1 MMIVH
6 DLAVCDFPE
15 VFGIR
20 QIPELMAYLDYY
32 VIANAAWMSK
42 LRLQLIQGCV
52 GTLGM
57 LLPQSTLCLET

>member
-42 LRLQLIQGCV
+42 LRLQLILCWNPGNAAPTIH
-52 GTLGM
+52 TL
-57 LLPQSTLCLET
+57 LRDLT